1 MRAGAPVAAL
11 PMYDYPEIAAA
22 NDALWAN
29 IAARLRALGV
39 VAPGSVTRGRS
50 AATLWRDPG
59 LLFGQTCGYPYM
71 KGLRDALVLIATPQ
85 YSFPGCEG
93 AAHRSLVIR
102 RAGDSRGSLESFR
115 GAVAAVNGFDSNTGM
130 NLFRATI
137 APIARGARF
146 FGGVVITGSHQASL
160 EAVADGRAD
169 LAAFVYP
176 GLSLAMVRSF
186 AEHRAAL
193 EPNERTAIV
202 ERAPILGLLF
212 LYNNLHVAHHLR
224 GRLPWYRLP
233 AFYRLNRT
241 ALITHNGGLVYR
253 SYFEVARRYLLTP
266 HDRAVHPDWDSRAA

>member
-1 MRAGAPVAAL
+1 MRAGVLVAAL
-11 PMYDYPEIAAA
+11 PMYDFPEIAAA

-169 LAAFVYP
+169 LAAVDCITFGLMKRLKPCLVEQIRIVVESPLSP
-176 GLSLAMVRSF
+176 GLPFIAGAFLPASIVAAVREALF
-186 AEHRAAL
+186 AAL
-193 EPNERTAIV
+193 ADPGL
-202 ERAPILGLLF
+202 APARGALGLEGARVTTDDD
-212 LYNNLHVAHHLR
+212 YNRVVELERQAEAA
-224 GRLPWYRLP
+224 GYPRL
-233 AFYRLNRT
+233 
-241 ALITHNGGLVYR
+241 V
-253 SYFEVARRYLLTP
+253 
-266 HDRAVHPDWDSRAA
+266 